1 MSAWWRRTCSEEG
14 IAYQYEPAYEHKTA
28 SPLYRQYQPH
38 FYLPEQGI
46 YIEYY
51 GIDRQGGTAP
61 YVDREHMP
69 PGYGVEAPVACR

>member
-1 MSAWWRRTCSEEG
+1 MANYLFKQG

-28 SPLYRQYQPH
+28 SPLYRQYQPD

-61 YVDREHMP
+61 M
-69 PGYGVEAPVACR
+69 